1 MKLVDSLP
9 GTSWFKS
16 LKRGSNS
23 LQLWAKK
30 GSTLDFFLKYR
41 KKSVCVCVGGCV
53 GGGLNFIFYYSTLKK
68 YVCGGDGGLKFNMFG
83 WGQWDGSGAGSALWN
98 IACNWLAS
106 HFISDLIQRHK
117 AGLAAGETAICPT
130 AYIHTRGYVHYTFHK
145 CSISGTSANIITML
159 NTNYCQH
166 DLMWYFSR
174 PITHIFSLKFIL
186 IVEGILWFN
195 WNQYLTS
202 R

>member
-23 LQLWAKK
+23 LQFWAKK

-41 KKSVCVCVGGCV
+41 KKKGGGSKFYILLQHLEKVCVWR
-53 GGGLNFIFYYSTLKK
+53 GGG
-68 YVCGGDGGLKFNMFG
+68 GGGLKFNMFG

-130 AYIHTRGYVHYTFHK
+130 AYIHTGGYVHYTFHK